1 MPNFHVFCSMFG
13 LLFLHLF
20 LYGCNIFMWRKAR
33 INYSFIFELGSKNE
47 LKYRD
52 VFLICTASMTAIAG
66 VMFVHLSLLA
76 KGYSFRQV
84 QVIPG
89 LLLLVTN
96 YQTIVTLHHVFFS
109 SVSLYPKS
117 VCFFPWLFFAGFL
130 ADTDLSLEHILQ
142 IEPLPAYISH

>member
-1 MPNFHVFCSMFG
+1 MANFHVFCSMFG

-52 VFLICTASMTAIAG
+52 VFLICTASMSAIAG
-66 VMFVHLSLLA
+66 VMFVHLSLLE

-89 LLLLVTN
+89 LLLLVII
-96 YQTIVTLHHVFFS
+96 YQTIVTLHQVFFY
-109 SVSLYPKS
+109 SLVKFVYLI
-117 VCFFPWLFFAGFL
+117 CLLFFYRV
-130 ADTDLSLEHILQ
+130 SC
-142 IEPLPAYISH
+142 